1 MLPVFINKDTPACA
15 TLTAGSQYHPCGRSP
30 FGSITRHVGDMW
42 LLLDV
47 KLPLE
52 GPSSCYLTTAG
63 LLQSVQLKGVY
74 LQALLGIHARFWQ
87 CSQRKFCK
95 KVHRL

>member
-1 MLPVFINKDTPACA
+1 MLPVFINKDTRACA

-47 KLPLE
+47 KLPLAGALQLLPDHIWIASE
-52 GPSSCYLTTAG
+52 CPTQRCVFAGSAGYSCQVLAV
-63 LLQSVQLKGVY
+63 LP
-74 LQALLGIHARFWQ
+74 
-87 CSQRKFCK
+87 K
-95 KVHRL
+95 KIL